1 MIKTRNA
8 NEIIAS
14 WFNEGTLNMSN
25 IKDVEKFNMDFLVDK
40 SVYSDYFREFVSY
53 SGDCSVNY
61 EFLSDKQVKR

>member
-1 MIKTRNA
+1 
-8 NEIIAS
+8 
-14 WFNEGTLNMSN
+14 MSN

-61 EFLSDKQVKR
+61 EFLLDKQVKVAFCE

>member
-14 WFNEGTLNMSN
+14 WFNKRPLNMSN

-40 SVYSDYFREFVSY
+40 SVYSVYLREFVSY

-61 EFLSDKQVKR
+61 EFLMDEQVKR